1 MCELVESEP
10 DAVLGPFSSPGAEP
24 TPWASALA
32 VLDEAEVF
40 WLSTV
45 RPDGRPHVTPLLA
58 AWSLGGP
65 CFTTGD
71 QERKARN
78 LENNPRSVLTT
89 GTNALTG
96 MDVVIEGV
104 ASLVDECSERAQA
117 VADFERKYGT
127 HLTSPEGAWYRLGEA
142 VIAGE
147 ARLYRVAPTV
157 GFAFGKLPTS
167 SQTRYTWPSR

>member
-1 MCELVESEP
+1 MLEREP
-10 DAVLGPFSSPGAEP
+10 DVVLGPFSSPSAHP
-24 TPWASALA
+24 TPWPAALA
-32 VLDEAEVF
+32 VLGEAEVF

-58 AWSLGGP
+58 AWSLGGG

-78 LENNPRSVLTT
+78 LEHNPRCVLTT

-96 MDVVIEGV
+96 VDVVVEGV
-104 ASLVDECSERAQA
+104 ASVVDELSEREQA
-117 VADFERKYGT
+117 AADFERKYGT

-142 VIAGE
+142 VIAGDT
-147 ARLYRVAPTV
+147 RLYRVAPTV

-167 SQTRYTWPSR
+167 SQTRYTWPRG

>member
-1 MCELVESEP
+1 MLGPYSSP
-10 DAVLGPFSSPGAEP
+10 DAHA

-32 VLDEAEVF
+32 ILGEAEVF

-58 AWSLGGP
+58 AWSLGGL
-65 CFTTGD
+65 CFITGD

-78 LENNPRSVLTT
+78 LDENPYCVLTT

-96 MDVVIEGV
+96 VDIVLEGV
-104 ASLVDECSERAQA
+104 ANVVDEPSGRQQA

-142 VIAGE
+142 VVVGDV
-147 ARLYRVAPTV
+147 RLYRVAPTV
-157 GFAFGKLPTS
+157 GFAFGKLPSS
-167 SQTRYTWPSR
+167 SQTRYMWPSR